1 MCKVARATVFI
12 LHPPHMKLN
21 QDTIDGLQER
31 SERMRSPNKLYAY
44 MWVMGWHQL
53 KIVFDGF
60 LKQLVLS
67 GAFERRWS
75 HYKLNDISKLN
86 MFKKKI

>member
-1 MCKVARATVFI
+1 MVLIIIPFYPTT
-12 LHPPHMKLN
+12 PHMKLN
-21 QDTIDGLQER
+21 QDTIDWLQER

-67 GAFERRWS
+67 GAFELLGK
-75 HYKLNDISKLN
+75 HYKLKNIDKLYD
-86 MFKKKI
+86 FKKKI